1 MNYSEHGSIVDG
13 VLYSCDFSDKA
24 AASSE
29 AAAVLMLDDL
39 TARGDGIRAERA
51 KRRLEAARRNLRDK
65 ERAKRAI
72 DGALN
77 LSRSLSKD
85 CVLDP
90 CSLSGSKRPND
101 TLLTLPG
108 SPPPSSVVSIPLAKA
123 RKSSPAHR
131 TPERGVRAPSSTKDS
146 QPSSPSSR
154 SCMCKR
160 SASSVL
166 GCDGK
171 GWEGAANLY
180 HGSRLRFGCI
190 QLVLSTSGRPG
201 HTELL
206 HALKNSKLT

>member
-85 CVLDP
+85 CVLEP
-90 CSLSGSKRPND
+90 GSLSGSKRPND
-101 TLLTLPG
+101 TLTLPG

-123 RKSSPAHR
+123 RKNSPAHAQYNDVFCTWR
-131 TPERGVRAPSSTKDS
+131 NKGTPSTKDS
-146 QPSSPSSR
+146 QPSSPSLR

-171 GWEGAANLY
+171 GWEGAANIY

-190 QLVLSTSGRPG
+190 QLVLSTSGDQAT
-201 HTELL
+201 TELRL
-206 HALKNSKLT
+206 

>member
-1 MNYSEHGSIVDG
+1 MDG

-24 AASSE
+24 AANSE

-65 ERAKRAI
+65 EKAKQAI
-72 DGALN
+72 NAALS

-85 CVLDP
+85 CVLDSA
-90 CSLSGSKRPND
+90 SLSGSKRSSD
-101 TLLTLPG
+101 SLTVPS

-123 RKSSPAHR
+123 RKNSPSHKTPDRAGRSRGDQRDGTLSSPPHR
-131 TPERGVRAPSSTKDS
+131 TCV
-146 QPSSPSSR
+146 
-154 SCMCKR
+154 CKR

-166 GCDGK
+166 GSDGK
-171 GWEGAANLY
+171 GWEGAANIY

-190 QLVLSTSGRPG
+190 QLVMSVAGRPG

-206 HALKNSKLT
+206 HALRESDLT